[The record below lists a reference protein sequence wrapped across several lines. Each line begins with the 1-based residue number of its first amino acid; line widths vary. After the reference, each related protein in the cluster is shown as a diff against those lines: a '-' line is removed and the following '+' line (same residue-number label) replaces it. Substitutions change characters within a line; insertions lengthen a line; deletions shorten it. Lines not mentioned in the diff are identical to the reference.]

1 MQEWGHV
8 KLMVVGEGAAGK
20 TQTVRSL
27 LGLEFQ
33 KEHISTEVAD
43 VTVARTGDNWA
54 VHDVG
59 DSDFDLLAQR
69 AAAARANNHGQPAPK
84 LKRASFSSRLSQSIK
99 RVVSKGKPAASP
111 AAPPAAPPARP
122 PQGARLDDQ
131 EVARRFDFAAI
142 KELAA
147 MTDSGTK
154 VSFTMWDYGGQTVFY
169 TLHHIFLSQNGLY
182 LVVFNM
188 AEVLEHASEVKEY
201 LRFWL
206 NSIRLH
212 APGAPI
218 VLIGTRAD
226 QVTSQAERKQINI
239 MVNPTFAKFGFGEN
253 NRSLT
258 HGFFHYVNNANI
270 PTFQPV
276 HPTYIAARGSRRWRV
291 ENDRQERRGEPVL
304 LPR

>member
-1 MQEWGHV
+1 
-8 KLMVVGEGAAGK
+8 MVVGQGAAGK

-27 LGLEFQ
+27 VGLSFQ
-33 KEHISTEVAD
+33 AEHFSTEVAD
-43 VTVARTGDNWA
+43 VTVTRTEDWA
-54 VHDVG
+54 SREVG
-59 DSDFDLLAQR
+59 ASDFNLLAQR
-69 AAAARANNHGQPAPK
+69 AAATRAKNHGQPAA
-84 LKRASFSSRLSQSIK
+84 KRESLPRRIVTAISK
-99 RVVSKGKPAASP
+99 RVLSVGKPAAST
-111 AAPPAAPPARP
+111 AKPPAAPPRP
-122 PQGARLDDQ
+122 PSQGARLDDQ